1 MITTRTLGQQTLDRL
16 KKFTS
21 DSDITENDC
30 IIAVQQVLAD
40 VAEKKRLQDIQT
52 DGFHSYD
59 GSLYYT
65 FFDQPVLDSEHGK
78 YFNLPAAISSAPHG
92 QGIRVMKNLKSE
104 SYVPLPAGFNSLT
117 AGLKVNQLG
126 GRMGFYVLGDKGYF
140 AENTLGLEPPSQ
152 VVIQMLTPVMD
163 ANVEA
168 YMMIPSNLQN
178 IVINMALQT
187 LVPTLEIQADET
199 KDDIDQPV

>member
-1 MITTRTLGQQTLDRL
+1 MITTRTLGQQVLDRL

-30 IIAVQQVLAD
+30 IIAVQQSLAD
-40 VAEKKRLQDIQT
+40 LAEKKRLQDIQT
-52 DGFHSYD
+52 DGVSSYD

-78 YFNLPAAISSAPHG
+78 YFDLPAAISSAPHG

-140 AENTLGLEPPSQ
+140 AENTLGLEPPDK
-152 VVIQMLTPVMD
+152 VVIQMLTPIMD
-163 ANVEA
+163 ADVEA
-168 YMMIPSNLQN
+168 YMMIPANLQAM
-178 IVINMALQT
+178 VINMTLQAMGAS
-187 LVPTLEIQADET
+187 LQVQADET